1 MARNSKIYLAKNI
14 KMDKN
19 YKSVL
24 GYTEAQ
30 MLSLITDNN
39 NLVYYNA
46 QYSFIRERGTIKVD
60 CPYGTAVQSNYMA
73 FQNSDYS
80 NKYFFAFI
88 DEVKY
93 LGDNSS
99 EILYT
104 VDIWTTWWEYWDP
117 KACFVIR
124 EHVID
129 DTVGIN
135 TVPEDV
141 ELGEYI
147 MDSSIQ
153 GRSFTELSSI
163 IVGATIDLDDEAHD
177 FPNID
182 GTTIGGVYSGLKY
195 YQFYS
200 VASLNYILKKVA
212 GKGKS
217 DSIISIFMGVNS
229 FFDSTP
235 CSNIAANLAYDD
247 PNSLS
252 FVKTLPWTV
261 VVLGGESILPP
272 TKPTTL
278 NSYTPVNNKLL
289 TFPYCYLMASNN
301 NGSNAIYKY
310 ELFAPEEHGYCDFRF
325 IGTLTPGMSIR
336 MQPLNYN
343 NQAVNNEEG
352 LNIGKLPIC
361 SWNTDVYTNW
371 LTQNGV
377 NIGLSVASSLF
388 SIVGGAAL
396 ASTGAGSLAGA
407 GSIVSGAM
415 GIANS
420 IGQVYQHSL
429 TPPQAEGNINNGDIM
444 WTSGNSGITMYKMS
458 IKSEFAQRID
468 QYFTRCGYKVNKVK
482 VPNFGRRSNYNY
494 IQIAGEENVAYPNNH
509 NNICLPATALDQINT
524 LFRNGITIWNNHTN
538 FGDYSVSNNITS

>member
-1 MARNSKIYLAKNI
+1 MAKTGIIHLAKNI

-30 MLSLITDNN
+30 MINLITDTNN
-39 NLVYYNA
+39 IVYSA
-46 QYSFIRERGTIKVD
+46 TDYSFIRDRGTIKIN
-60 CPYGTAVQSNYMA
+60 CKYENAVQCNYMA
-73 FQNSDYS
+73 FQNKDYS
-80 NKYFFAFI
+80 LKWFFAFV

-93 LGDNSS
+93 LSENSCV
-99 EILYT
+99 IVYT
-104 VDIWTTWWEYWDP
+104 VDIWTTWWEYWSP
-117 KACFVIR
+117 KACFVVR

-129 DTVGIN
+129 DTIGTN

-147 MDSSIQ
+147 IDSSIP

-163 IVGATIDLDDEAHD
+163 IVGATIDLDDEAHN
-177 FPNID
+177 FPDVD
-182 GTTIGGVYSGLKY
+182 GTTVGGVYSGLKY

-212 GKGKS
+212 SKGKS
-217 DSIISIFMGVNS
+217 DAIVSIFMGVNS

-235 CSNIAANLAYDD
+235 CANIAANLAYDN
-247 PNSLS
+247 PNSTSLL
-252 FVKTLPWTV
+252 KTLTWTV
-261 VVLGGESILPP
+261 AGTYPILPP
-272 TKPTTL
+272 TKATTL
-278 NSYTPVNNKLL
+278 NSYTPVNKKLL

-310 ELFAPEEHGYCDFRF
+310 ELFAYEEHGYCDFRF

-336 MQPLNYN
+336 LQPLNYN
-343 NQAVNNEEG
+343 NQTANNEEG
-352 LNIGKLPIC
+352 LNVGKLPVC

-415 GIANS
+415 GIAHS

-458 IKSEFAQRID
+458 IKSEFASIID
-468 QYFTRCGYKVNKVK
+468 KYFTRCGYKVNKIK
-482 VPNFGRRSNYNY
+482 VPNMGRRTNYNY
-494 IQIAGEENVAYPNNH
+494 VQIAAEENVAYPNNH
-509 NNICLPATALDQINT
+509 NNLGIPAPALDKINE
-524 LFRNGITIWNNHTN
+524 LFRSGITIWNNHAN
-538 FGDYSVSNNITS
+538 FGDYSVTNTITNP